1 MIKQKEIIEYAH
13 KHGVPKTTV
22 DKDWLIG
29 HYLNAMYSLN
39 AISKNFIFKGGTC
52 LKKCYFENFRFSQD
66 LDFTL
71 LDRNFP
77 IDKKFVNKVN
87 TLAEKNSGAKLHLS
101 EINYQMAENID
112 QGYEIKIK
120 FWGADHKPNQK
131 PLSPKRWQTSIKL
144 DISFSEKLTLK
155 SEMKNII
162 HQYSDKKFISNKVN
176 VYSLEEIIAEK
187 IRSLIQRNRPR
198 DIYDIW
204 YLSTIIE
211 ESQYKN
217 IQIVLHQK
225 AKGKNIP
232 VESLEQFINEQKREI
247 NKKAWQSSLEY
258 QVGENRLPEFNE
270 TYSKLEVFIEN
281 ILNC

>member
-1 MIKQKEIIEYAH
+1 MIKQKEIIEH
-13 KHGVPKTTV
+13 SQKQGVPKTTI
-22 DKDWLIG
+22 DKDWIIG

-39 AISKNFIFKGGTC
+39 DISKNFIFKGGTC
-52 LKKCYFENFRFSQD
+52 LKKCYFKNFRFSQD

-87 TLAEKNSGAKLHLS
+87 ILAEKNSGAKLYLS

-120 FWGADHKPNQK
+120 FWGADHKPNQR
-131 PLSPKRWQTSIKL
+131 PLSPKRWQTFIKL

-162 HQYSDKKFISNKVN
+162 HHYSDEKSISNKVN

-204 YLSTIIE
+204 YLTTIIE
-211 ESQYKN
+211 ESQYKD

-225 AKGKNIP
+225 ARDKNIT
-232 VESLEQFINEQKREI
+232 VESLEQFINEEKREI

-258 QVGENRLPEFNE
+258 QVGENRLPGFDE
-270 TYSKLEVFIEN
+270 TYGKLEAFIEN